1 MNARSLI
8 LSFLILASGCSG
20 SDLTYDK
27 AAVHGTV
34 TVNGEPLS
42 SGEIRFIPLVDTVSK
57 LTVADIVDGN
67 YEFDVE
73 NGPGVG
79 EHRVEIISIRKTGE
93 KVQIPDEPEGTM
105 REVTEQVLPAI
116 YNTSSRLTLEVK
128 EGENEGNFD
137 LKMKE

>member
-1 MNARSLI
+1 MNARFLI
-8 LSFLILASGCSG
+8 LSFLILAYGCSG
-20 SDLTYDK
+20 SDLSYDK

-42 SGEIRFIPLVDTVSK
+42 SGKIRFIPLVDTVSK

-67 YEFDVE
+67 YEFDAE

-79 EHRVEIISIRKTGE
+79 EH
-93 KVQIPDEPEGTM
+93 

>member
-1 MNARSLI
+1 MNARFLI
-8 LSFLILASGCSG
+8 LSFLILAYGCSG
-20 SDLTYDK
+20 SDLSYDK

-42 SGEIRFIPLVDTVSK
+42 SGKIRFIPLVDTVSK

-67 YEFDVE
+67 YEFDAE

-105 REVTEQVLPAI
+105 REVTEQVLRA
-116 YNTSSRLTLEVK
+116 R
-128 EGENEGNFD
+128 D
-137 LKMKE
+137 